1 MWVNSSAV
9 KTAFLLGAA
18 GGTCLSLSM
27 SPSVSPFAIYV
38 VLLVTFHVSEY
49 VLAGAYRPDTASHDS
64 FLLQHSR
71 AYQLM
76 VLVCWL
82 EYWLEWFG
90 GAQPWPGWKEW
101 GAVPSV
107 GLVVCSAGLLA
118 RAVGIATASSNF
130 SHQIEEQKRELEGRE
145 VVDRHGHLEAIR
157 GDLPVP
163 VDESRIVEKHVNR
176 QIQRQDGAGGVLDL
190 IPRAHVALHDVGG
203 HPTGLDDGVAHGLTL
218 GEIAPHQDQRG
229 AAGRERACTRA

>member
-1 MWVNSSAV
+1 METHNARSHKPEKMWVNSSAV

-130 SHQIEEQKRELEGRE
+130 SHQIEEQKRDGHRLVTHGIYSFL
-145 VVDRHGHLEAIR
+145 RHPAYFGFFWWSAGSQIL
-157 GDLPVP
+157 L
-163 VDESRIVEKHVNR
+163 VNPIWCVR
-176 QIQRQDGAGGVLDL
+176 CRPPAGAQ
-190 IPRAHVALHDVGG
+190 
-203 HPTGLDDGVAHGLTL
+203 
-218 GEIAPHQDQRG
+218 APHAR
-229 AAGRERACTRA
+229 RARRR

>member
-1 MWVNSSAV
+1 MAENLLHHRVLITHQTHGEPNTTHAHTKPDTLCIMEKSGAV
-9 KTAFLLGAA
+9 TTAFLLGAG

-130 SHQIEEQKRELEGRE
+130 SHQIEEQKRDGHRLVTHGIYSFL
-145 VVDRHGHLEAIR
+145 RHPAYFGFFWWSAGSQIL
-157 GDLPVP
+157 L
-163 VDESRIVEKHVNR
+163 VNPIWCVR
-176 QIQRQDGAGGVLDL
+176 CRPPAGAQ
-190 IPRAHVALHDVGG
+190 
-203 HPTGLDDGVAHGLTL
+203 
-218 GEIAPHQDQRG
+218 APHAR
-229 AAGRERACTRA
+229 RARRR